1 MVFYYI
7 MRGKETAKRKAVI
20 IGGPTGVGKSS
31 VAFSVAE
38 KADGEIISADSM
50 QFYRET
56 AIGTDKPPA
65 WMREKIPHHLVDFL
79 SLKDDFD
86 VYEFAEAAAEKAD
99 DILARKKLPVIA
111 GGSGLYLR
119 ILTKGIFTISGA
131 DKEKQK
137 KVRETLEKKT
147 TEELYKEL
155 EAGDPAILDSLHK
168 NDRKRIR
175 RALEVYHLTGRPM
188 SFWQEQKTESA
199 FGGETDVKYFILTRN
214 REEMYNRIDCRVD
227 KMFEAGWIEEVKRL
241 KEEGFAGYLKSKA
254 PIGYVEIL
262 EYLEGRLTLEEL
274 KSGIK
279 QKTRNFAKKQ
289 LTWFRREEGFWIEM
303 DDGGEKAVEE
313 ILRGL

>member
-1 MVFYYI
+1 

-38 KADGEIISADSM
+38 KIGGEIISADSM

-56 AIGTDKPPA
+56 GIGTDKPPA

-86 VYEFAEAAAEKAD
+86 VYEFAEAAAEKAE
-99 DILARKKLPVIA
+99 DILGRKKIPVIA

-119 ILTKGIFTISGA
+119 ILTKGIFTIPGA

-137 KVRETLEKKT
+137 KVREALEKKT
-147 TEELYKEL
+147 TEELFDEL
-155 EAGDPAILDSLHK
+155 EKADPAILGAVHK
-168 NDRKRIR
+168 NDRKRVR
-175 RALEVYHLTGRPM
+175 RALEVYHLTGRQM
-188 SFWQEQKTESA
+188 SLWQKQKTESA
-199 FGGETDVKYFILTRN
+199 FGAETDVKYFILTRD
-214 REEMYNRIDCRVD
+214 REEMYNRIECRVD
-227 KMFEAGWIEEVKRL
+227 RMFEAGWIEEVKRL
-241 KEEGFAGYLKSKA
+241 KEEGFAVHLKSKA

-262 EYLEGRLTLEEL
+262 EYLEGRLALEEL

-289 LTWFRREEGFWIEM
+289 LTWFRREDGIWIEM
-303 DDGGEKAVEE
+303 EDDGENAVKE
-313 ILRGL
+313 ILNRL

>member
-20 IGGPTGVGKSS
+20 IGGSTGVGKSS

-38 KADGEIISADSM
+38 RACGEIISADSM
-50 QFYRET
+50 QFYRE
-56 AIGTDKPPA
+56 ISVGTDKPPA
-65 WMREKIPHHLVDFL
+65 WMREEIPHHLMDFL
-79 SLKDDFD
+79 SLEDDFD

-99 DILARKKLPVIA
+99 DILGRKKLPVIA

-119 ILTKGIFTISGA
+119 ILTKGIFTIPGA

-137 KVRETLEKKT
+137 KIRETLEKKT
-147 TEELYKEL
+147 TEELYNEL
-155 EAGDPAILDSLHK
+155 EKDDPAILDALHK

-175 RALEVYHLTGRPM
+175 RALEVYHLTGKPM
-188 SFWQEQKTESA
+188 SYWQKQKTESA
-199 FGGETDVKYFILTRN
+199 FGGETDVKYFILTRD

-227 KMFEAGWIEEVKRL
+227 RMFENGWIEEVKRL
-241 KEEGFAGYLKSKA
+241 KEGGFAEYLKSKA

-262 EYLEGRLTLEEL
+262 EYLEGRLTLEEM

-279 QKTRNFAKKQ
+279 QKTRNFAKRQ
-289 LTWFRREEGFWIEM
+289 LTWFRREEGIWIEM

-313 ILRGL
+313 IISRL

>member
-38 KADGEIISADSM
+38 KTGGEIISADSM

-56 AIGTDKPPA
+56 GIGTDKPPA
-65 WMREKIPHHLVDFL
+65 WMREKIPHHLMDFL

-86 VYEFAEAAAEKAD
+86 VYGFAEAAAEKAE
-99 DILARKKLPVIA
+99 DILGRNKLPVIA
-111 GGSGLYLR
+111 GGSGLYIR
-119 ILTKGIFTISGA
+119 ILTKGIFTIPGA
-131 DKEKQK
+131 DREKQK
-137 KVRETLEKKT
+137 NIRENLESKK
-147 TEELYKEL
+147 TEELYGEL
-155 EAGDPAILDSLHK
+155 EKADPAILGALHK

-175 RALEVYHLTGRPM
+175 RALEVFLLTGKTM
-188 SFWQEQKTESA
+188 SFWQKQKTESA
-199 FGGETDVKYFILTRN
+199 FAGGKDVKYFILTRD
-214 REEMYNRIDCRVD
+214 REEMYNRIECRVD
-227 KMFEAGWIEEVKRL
+227 RMFEAGWIEEVERL
-241 KEEGFAGYLKSKA
+241 KEEGLAGYLKSKA

-274 KSGIK
+274 KSCIK

-289 LTWFRREEGFWIEM
+289 LTWFRREDGIWIEM
-303 DDGGEKAVEE
+303 DDDGEKAVKE
-313 ILRGL
+313 ILSRL